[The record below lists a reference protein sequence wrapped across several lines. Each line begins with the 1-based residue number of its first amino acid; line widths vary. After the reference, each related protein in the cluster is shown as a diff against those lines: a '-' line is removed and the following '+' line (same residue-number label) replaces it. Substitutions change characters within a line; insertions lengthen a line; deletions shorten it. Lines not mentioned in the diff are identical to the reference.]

1 MTQAHP
7 KIALVFWHLLP
18 APIRRKLRTDAGN
31 RFMRFVPVSLAAVI
45 ASQLTLAILVGVT
58 HVSAGTSAVIASMVG
73 AAVSYILSRWAWE
86 RKGRPH
92 VLKETLPFW
101 LVAVSAWIV
110 LGLSSHLASVYATNH
125 GFDHWQRVAFVN
137 GCYLVTNCVT
147 FVLRFLIFHYV
158 LFADRGSRSS
168 RGSSTEE
175 GAAELAGPAALE
187 TEPVPVAAAP
197 AGREDRAR
205 R

>member
-1 MTQAHP
+1 
-7 KIALVFWHLLP
+7 
-18 APIRRKLRTDAGN
+18 
-31 RFMRFVPVSLAAVI
+31 
-45 ASQLTLAILVGVT
+45 
-58 HVSAGTSAVIASMVG
+58 
-73 AAVSYILSRWAWE
+73 
-86 RKGRPH
+86 

-110 LGLSSHLASVYATNH
+110 LGLSSHLASVYATNN

-137 GCYLVTNCVT
+137 ACYLVTNCVT